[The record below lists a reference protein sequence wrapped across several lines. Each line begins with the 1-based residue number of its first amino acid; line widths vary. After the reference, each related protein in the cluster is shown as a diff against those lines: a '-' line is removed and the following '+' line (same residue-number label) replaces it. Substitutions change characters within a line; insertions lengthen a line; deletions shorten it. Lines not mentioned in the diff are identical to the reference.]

1 MADAVDMPETPEAPE
16 TRRPLR
22 VAVEGC
28 GHGKL
33 HDIYAAVQAS
43 AESRGWDGVDLLI
56 IGGDFQAVR
65 NSNDLTCMAVPNKY
79 KEIGDFHEYYS
90 GARIAP
96 VLTIFVGGNHEAS
109 NHMFELHYGGWV
121 APNIYYM
128 GAANLVRYG
137 PLRIMGMSGIWKGYD
152 YHRPHYER
160 IPYDGDSLRSAYHTR
175 EVDVR
180 KLLQIRTQVDI
191 GISHDWPRGIEW
203 AGDYDHLF
211 KIKRHIMEDSETGK
225 LGNVAAKQVLDRLR
239 PGHWFSAHLHC
250 KYTATLHHQEYQPP
264 QVVVRFNETE
274 EAIAKPPDLSPSIL
288 TKKKANV
295 IPDHSKEV
303 SEPKGPS
310 AQDIPMDD
318 TAKKNAWRDFH
329 HLAASAEQDEQEIF
343 MREVAKYHKQVE
355 AGDIKPGSDVTYQ
368 LKWKKVGVDDGTGR
382 EVQDVITTSIE
393 NDSNKTTEMPEAV
406 QVKNTDE
413 INLDLDDVSEN
424 DGPKANTSVVTDSKP
439 FEKATDEKAQ
449 EPESSEAQIETA
461 NNAKNVDSVPDDIRS
476 QLPASFAKPF
486 LITSGPK
493 PIVEPTLPA
502 EITNITTEFLAL
514 DKCEGRRHFLH
525 LTEVKPVSKD
535 DGTNGTGPYQLMY
548 DKEWLAITRALH
560 PGFTVGDKA
569 ASVPSNKGDGGYKPD
584 IIAAEEWIE
593 ENVVKMGKMV
603 IPHNFTITAPVYD
616 PTVPVDTHDQ
626 PPEYLNPQT
635 EEFCKLIGIENVFA
649 MPNEQRQAQNEALQ
663 KANDSN
669 KGGIFHQ
676 GGRYGNRGGRG
687 GRGGRGRGRGRSGHG
702 GRGGRGRNQY

>member
-1 MADAVDMPETPEAPE
+1 MADVVAMPETPE

-43 AESRGWDGVDLLI
+43 AEARGWNSVDLLI

-65 NSNDLTCMAVPNKY
+65 NSNDLTCMAVSNKY
-79 KEIGDFHEYYS
+79 REIGDFHEYYS
-90 GARIAP
+90 GARVAP
-96 VLTIFVGGNHEAS
+96 ILTIFVGGNHEAS
-109 NHMFELHYGGWV
+109 NHMFELYYGGWV

-137 PLRIMGMSGIWKGYD
+137 PLRILGMSGIWKGYD

-160 IPYDGDSLRSAYHTR
+160 IPYDGDTLRSAYHIR

-211 KIKRHIMEDSETGK
+211 RIKEHLMEDSETGK

-239 PGHWFSAHLHC
+239 PAHWFSAHLHC

-264 QVVVRFNETE
+264 QVLIRFNESE
-274 EAIAKPPDLSPSIL
+274 QSFVKPPVPSPSVL
-288 TKKKANV
+288 AEKANTV
-295 IPDHSKEV
+295 SDHPKDV
-303 SEPKGPS
+303 SEPKLGPIQEV
-310 AQDIPMDD
+310 AQDE

-329 HLAASAEQDEQEIF
+329 QVAASTEQDEQEIF

-355 AGDIKPGSDVTYQ
+355 VGDITSGSDITYQ

-382 EVQDVITTSIE
+382 EVQDVITTSIDKE
-393 NDSNKTTEMPEAV
+393 GKKAAESSEVV

-413 INLDLDDVSEN
+413 INLDMDDGSE
-424 DGPKANTSVVTDSKP
+424 DDEPKANIPAGAEIEPCEKVAN
-439 FEKATDEKAQ
+439 EKAP
-449 EPESSEAQIETA
+449 EPEPERSEAKRAAT
-461 NNAKNVDSVPDDIRS
+461 NDAKNVDSVPDDIRS
-476 QLPASFAKPF
+476 QLPASFAKPSPV
-486 LITSGPK
+486 TSGPK
-493 PIVEPTLPA
+493 PIVESTLPA
-502 EITNITTEFLAL
+502 EITNTTTEFLAL

-535 DGTNGTGPYQLMY
+535 DGVGNTGPYQLMY

-569 ASVPSNKGDGGYKPD
+569 ASVPSNKGDVGYKPD

-593 ENVVKMGKMV
+593 ENVVKAGKMV
-603 IPHNFTITAPVYD
+603 IPYNFTITAPVYD
-616 PTVPVDTHDQ
+616 PSVPVSTQEQ
-626 PPEYLNPQT
+626 PPEYQNPQT
-635 EEFCKLIGIENVFA
+635 EEFCKLIGIENAFA
-649 MPNEQRQAQNEALQ
+649 MSDEQRQSQNEAL
-663 KANDSN
+663 KAANESN
-669 KGGIFHQ
+669 KGGIFRL
-676 GGRYGNRGGRG
+676 GGHGGRGGRG
-687 GRGGRGRGRGRSGHG
+687 NRGGRGRGRGRSGHG
-702 GRGGRGRNQY
+702 GRGGHTRSHH